1 MKRYFFILLKLNI
14 FEGIT
19 RNRLFL
25 IIIGVIIGLQ
35 ALLVTFTGVAFG
47 VYANY
52 GLTIQQW
59 GISILI
65 ASFGLIV
72 SIFLKLLP
80 IAKNQHIHPESG
92 FGNKMADVRRGSRVI
107 NLKRI
112 EERIDR

>member
-1 MKRYFFILLKLNI
+1 MNI

-19 RNRLFL
+19 RNGLFL
-25 IIIGVIIGLQ
+25 IIVAVIVVLQ
-35 ALLVTFTGVAFG
+35 VLLVTFTGMAFG

-65 ASFGLIV
+65 GSFGLIV

-80 IAKNQHIHPESG
+80 IAKN
-92 FGNKMADVRRGSRVI
+92 
-107 NLKRI
+107 
-112 EERIDR
+112 